1 MSQPHCTPLS
11 KDTLHHIAFAL
22 GISDM
27 SEQQRGLP
35 HTHLLM
41 RVSEE
46 QYLVR
51 IAARSAREVSEAGR
65 NAFAIPIFPTLKRH
79 PLSIQSTWY
88 DLLKALPL
96 SPNSFIAGSAATFI
110 ALHSLGITPLFIPG
124 DVDIFCLQERH
135 VFVSMIREFIQHA
148 IINASDCFPRLDD
161 SVFDSD
167 LWKVSVYCSYGDF
180 AERPI
185 CISFMLVSACQTY
198 GRRSIHTMS
207 GVMSLFDIDICRIAI
222 CDPDSWMCSDF
233 VCRQL
238 ALMTMHYN
246 FAARNCETIGY
257 TQRHDRIRKYNER
270 GFLLSTINIDFK
282 GILRQ
287 PSHLRVA
294 FCNNAM
300 SLLQEILTKSFAI
313 EDTTF
318 LPDPLTSRTAS
329 SLIWTDLKFKFT
341 HSQHWIR
348 LIENLHLNANTFIA
362 GEAATWLVLASIDS
376 SIAWRPSCVHVFC
389 AAINQEEFKQ
399 KIKKFITSSSCD
411 DMCNGHDASWFEQ
424 SKFTAFSSIGKVC
437 FILVSASDG
446 FKLPMDRIVEQYDIS
461 MLRVV
466 VNKVHGYFCS
476 PSVKND
482 LFTGEFA
489 FCMIPRPS
497 VVPSKTINRI
507 HMIMTYGY
515 SVRSMHIHVAGIRR
529 VPPHERIAMFHNGI
543 ILCMSLTNGPCAH
556 NHFSDLM
563 GTGGIRTLYP
573 RCHPVIGAPIE

>member
-1 MSQPHCTPLS
+1 MT
-11 KDTLHHIAFAL
+11 
-22 GISDM
+22 
-27 SEQQRGLP
+27 EQQRGSP
-35 HTHLLM
+35 HNHLM
-41 RVSEE
+41 WRVSEE

-51 IAARSAREVSEAGR
+51 IAARSVREVSEASR
-65 NAFAIPIFPTLKRH
+65 NSFSIPIFPTLKRH

-96 SPNSFIAGSAATFI
+96 SPNSFISGSAATFI
-110 ALHSLGITPLFIPG
+110 ALHSMGITPLFVPG
-124 DVDIFCLQERH
+124 DVDIFCLQEKH
-135 VFVSMIREFIQHA
+135 VFISMIREFIEHD
-148 IINASDCFPRLDD
+148 IINASECHPTLDD
-161 SVFDSD
+161 SVFDTD
-167 LWKVSVYCSYGDF
+167 LWKVSVYCSHGDF

-185 CISFMLVSACQTY
+185 CISFMLVSACQIY

-207 GVMSLFDIDICRIAI
+207 SVMSLFDIDICRIAI
-222 CDPDSWMCSDF
+222 CDTNSWMCSDF
-233 VCRQL
+233 VSRQL

-246 FAARNCETIGY
+246 FTARSCETIGY

-287 PSHLRVA
+287 PAHLRVA

-300 SLLQEILTKSFAI
+300 SLLQDILTKSFAI

-318 LPDPLTSRTAS
+318 LPDPFTSRTAS
-329 SLIWTDLKFKFT
+329 SLIWNDLTFKFT
-341 HSQHWIR
+341 HSQDWIR
-348 LIENLHLNANTFIA
+348 LIEDLHLSADTFIA
-362 GEAATWLVLASIDS
+362 GDAATWLVLSSIDA
-376 SIAWRPSCVHVFC
+376 SIAWKPSCVHVFC
-389 AAINQEEFKQ
+389 AGLTQEAFKQ
-399 KIKKFITSSSCD
+399 KIKTFIASRSCD
-411 DMCNGHDASWFEQ
+411 ESINGHDASWFEKT
-424 SKFTAFSSIGKVC
+424 KFTAFATIGKVC
-437 FILVSASDG
+437 FILIPAGDG

-461 MLRVV
+461 ILRVV
-466 VNKVHGYFCS
+466 VNNAHGYFCS

-482 LFTGEFA
+482 LIKGEFA
-489 FCMIPRPS
+489 VCMIPRPA
-497 VVPSKTINRI
+497 VIPSKTINRI

-515 SVRSMHIHVAGIRR
+515 SVRSMHIHVAGIRL
-529 VPPHERIAMFHNGI
+529 VPPQERIAMFHNGI